1 MSKNDFVG
9 RMTSFDFGLREMRF
23 YIEIEVVLNSRWRYL
38 IMGWGIVLEDLG
50 DIIRLRDAII
60 QAGQKYYGGSFGW

>member
-23 YIEIEVVLNSRWRYL
+23 YIEIEVVLNSR
-38 IMGWGIVLEDLG
+38 
-50 DIIRLRDAII
+50 
-60 QAGQKYYGGSFGW
+60 